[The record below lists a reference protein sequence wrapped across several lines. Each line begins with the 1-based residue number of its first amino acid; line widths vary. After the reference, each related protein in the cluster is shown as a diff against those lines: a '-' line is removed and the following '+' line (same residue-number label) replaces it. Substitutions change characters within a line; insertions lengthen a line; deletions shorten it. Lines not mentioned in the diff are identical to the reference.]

1 MKDDI
6 TAIAL
11 AVSLVIYIVLIIQGK
26 QRGRHFLRRCMKCL
40 KYIFDY
46 SGAL

>member
-26 QRGRHFLRRCMKCL
+26 QRDRK
-40 KYIFDY
+40 
-46 SGAL
+46 SVV